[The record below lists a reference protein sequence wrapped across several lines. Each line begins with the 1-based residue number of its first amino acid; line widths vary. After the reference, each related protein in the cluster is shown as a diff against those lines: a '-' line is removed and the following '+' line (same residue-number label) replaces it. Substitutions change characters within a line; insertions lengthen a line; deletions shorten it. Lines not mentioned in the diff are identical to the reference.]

1 MRRPCLDLAL
11 LLLLMISVTGCA
23 HHASKDQVNLEQAA
37 QYNAELGKGY
47 LREGAYEVAMDK
59 FRRALQQD
67 PDLPDAHVGI
77 AQLYARLDQQDLADQ
92 HFRKAVRL
100 APQRSEVLND
110 YAIYLCDRGQAQVA
124 EKLFLQAAENPNY
137 AAPEVSYTFAGICAQ
152 RQNDVAKTKSYLQR
166 ALQIN
171 PRYPDALWALAKLA
185 LAEQN
190 AVQAQDYLRRYHGIV
205 PPNRE
210 SLQLAIQIEQ
220 RLGNQQAVETYQ
232 KRLVTE
238 FGEQRPHEIP

>member
-1 MRRPCLDLAL
+1 MKRPCLDLSL
-11 LLLLMISVTGCA
+11 FLVLMITLTGCV
-23 HHASKDQVNLEQAA
+23 HHANKDQVNLERAA
-37 QYNAELGKGY
+37 RYNAELGKGY

-77 AQLYARLDQQDLADQ
+77 AQLYARLDQQDLAEQ

-110 YAIYLCDRGQAQVA
+110 YAIYLCDHGRPQAA

-137 AAPEVSYTFAGICAQ
+137 AAPEVSYTFSGICAQ
-152 RQNDVAKTKSYLQR
+152 RQNDLTKAKSYLQR

-190 AVQAQDYLRRYHGIV
+190 AVQAQDYLRRYHGVV

-210 SLQLAIQIEQ
+210 SLQMAIQIEQ
-220 RLGNQQAVETYQ
+220 KLGNQQAVESYQ
-232 KRLVTE
+232 KRLMTE